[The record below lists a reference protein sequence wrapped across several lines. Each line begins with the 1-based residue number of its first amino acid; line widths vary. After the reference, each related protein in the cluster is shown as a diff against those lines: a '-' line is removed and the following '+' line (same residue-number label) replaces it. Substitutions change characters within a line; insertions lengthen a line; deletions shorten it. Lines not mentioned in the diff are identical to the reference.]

1 MQEGE
6 SGVIYDGK
14 TLLDQNKVTRFGGQY
29 STEVIVD
36 KKFYLLN
43 EIEITQEQAVGIA
56 TVLGLTGPG
65 RQVVMLNNG
74 KFYLLSDEASEA
86 AKARIDKEM
95 VALDNEPLFESDSND
110 SGNDDSGDDDG
121 GETPVEG

>member
-1 MQEGE
+1 MDNEE
-6 SGVIYDGK
+6 TVVTEDSGTTYDGK

-43 EIEITQEQAVGIA
+43 EIEITQEQAVGVA

-95 VALDNEPLFESDSND
+95 VALGNEALFGEE
-110 SGNDDSGDDDG
+110 DDDNS
-121 GETPVEG
+121 GEA